1 MEVSKARFVY
11 GALTTP
17 ATTVAASTA
26 IATTVAVVAAV
37 VIPTVRSWCV
47 ARATIIAEAT
57 TIETRTII
65 AIAAISGIT
74 HGTANVYA
82 RRAAA
87 KEQPEAEDAKQGNQ
101 RFYTHD

>member
-1 MEVSKARFVY
+1 VKAQFVY
-11 GALTTP
+11 GALTAP

-26 IATTVAVVAAV
+26 IATTVAIIATTVV
-37 VIPTVRSWCV
+37 PTARRWCV
-47 ARATIIAEAT
+47 ARATIIAGAAT
-57 TIETRTII
+57 VKTRTII
-65 AIAAISGIT
+65 AIATISGIT
-74 HGTANVYA
+74 HSTANIYA

>member
-1 MEVSKARFVY
+1 
-11 GALTTP
+11 
-17 ATTVAASTA
+17 VAI
-26 IATTVAVVAAV
+26 IAAMIV
-37 VIPTVRSWCV
+37 PTRSWCV
-47 ARATIIAEAT
+47 ARTAIITRA

-74 HGTANVYA
+74 HGTANIYA

-87 KEQPEAEDAKQGNQ
+87 KEQPEAKDAKQGNQ

>member
-1 MEVSKARFVY
+1 MGVSKARFVY
-11 GALTTP
+11 GALATP
-17 ATTVAASTA
+17 ATTVAAPTA
-26 IATTVAVVAAV
+26 IAATVAVVAAM
-37 VIPTVRSWCV
+37 VIPTWGWCV
-47 ARATIIAEAT
+47 TRTAVIAGT

-74 HGTANVYA
+74 HGTTNIYA